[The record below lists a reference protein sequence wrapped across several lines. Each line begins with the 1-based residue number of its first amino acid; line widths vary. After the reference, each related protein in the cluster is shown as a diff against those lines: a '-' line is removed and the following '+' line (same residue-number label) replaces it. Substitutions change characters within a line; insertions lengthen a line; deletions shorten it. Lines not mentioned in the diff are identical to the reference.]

1 MMSNWLR
8 EIYNKIKSF
17 VNNLFHKNNL
27 MLKSSESTD
36 ENNMEKAHEK
46 NTIDIIKEDNK
57 KNQLT
62 EKIIEIVEKNPEA
75 LKGLSD
81 DKLRFINDYYDEDI
95 KRINNNIDKVQ
106 NEIKDIQKIINYYN
120 RKITVAKSNN

>member
-1 MMSNWLR
+1 MSNWLR
-8 EIYNKIKSF
+8 EICNKIKYF

-27 MLKSSESTD
+27 MLKSSESD
-36 ENNMEKAHEK
+36 YENNMEKAHEK

-57 KNQLT
+57 RNQLT
-62 EKIIEIVEKNPEA
+62 EEIIEIVEKNPEA
-75 LKGLSD
+75 LKGLSNE
-81 DKLRFINDYYDEDI
+81 KLKFINDYYDEDI
-95 KRINNNIDKVQ
+95 KRINNNISKVQ